1 MFITLAMHHY
11 TSKHIDAVRNALIA
25 NMIRF
30 GWCRFAEAKTH
41 GRKLTSYANHDAVS
55 LSIYGF
61 ILRTKFDLQNN
72 TFEIID
78 YNAYTELFSHL
89 TQILEDLIYNT
100 HSDQLENSSTI
111 INIFNDR
118 ICKSK
123 ETVVALFTEAL
134 KCLKPSN

>member
-1 MFITLAMHHY
+1 MHHY
-11 TSKHIDAVRNALIA
+11 TSKHIDVARNALIA
-25 NMIRF
+25 NMSKF
-30 GWCRFAEAKTH
+30 GWCRFADAKTH
-41 GRKLTSYANHDAVS
+41 GKKLTFYANHDVRS

-72 TFEIID
+72 TLEIID
-78 YNAYTELFSHL
+78 YNAYTALFSHL
-89 TQILEDLIYNT
+89 AQILEDLIYNT
-100 HSDQLENSSTI
+100 YSDQLENSSTV

-134 KCLKPSN
+134 KCLKPSD